1 MHFWTAYVCA
11 CFRFARCGSNPTC
24 LGLLSKNQTETQ
36 LVWACSASLVLIWL
50 KMISVVFTQPLFVVY
65 AVCGGH
71 TTFIIAER
79 VSQLDAIIAMQDF
92 YHTIEWHYWD
102 IPMWID
108 FIVVHAPDA
117 DE

>member
-1 MHFWTAYVCA
+1 
-11 CFRFARCGSNPTC
+11 
-24 LGLLSKNQTETQ
+24 
-36 LVWACSASLVLIWL
+36 
-50 KMISVVFTQPLFVVY
+50 MISVVFTQPLFVVY

-92 YHTIEWHYWD
+92 CDTISWHYWD
-102 IPMWID
+102 MPMQID
-108 FIVVHAPDA
+108 FILVDAQDA